1 MKNGIVLTILFG
13 LMASLTTS
21 LAQQVDSD
29 QIAEFEARIGQ
40 TKQRLNLTDEQ
51 VAKIKPVLI
60 SRAEASMLVLEENG
74 IDLTVPREQREQ
86 REQRERPGFRQ
97 MQAIAKELLAIREES
112 AEEMAEILSEEQMQE
127 YRKIQKESRA
137 KLRERIRA
145 RASQDHG
152 SLHSF

>member
-74 IDLTVPREQREQ
+74 IDLTVPREQRE
-86 REQRERPGFRQ
+86 RPGFRQ